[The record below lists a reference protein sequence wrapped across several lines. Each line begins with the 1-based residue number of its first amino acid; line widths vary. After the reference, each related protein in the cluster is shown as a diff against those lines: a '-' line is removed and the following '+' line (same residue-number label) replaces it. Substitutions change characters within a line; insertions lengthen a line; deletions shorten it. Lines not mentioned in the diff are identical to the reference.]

1 MKALGVIPARLG
13 STRLPEK
20 ILRSIGG
27 KPMIQYVWERAKQ
40 AKKLEDVIVATDDT
54 RIQQC
59 VEGFGGKAFM
69 TRKDHPNGTSRIA
82 EVMGRFKQDLV
93 INIQGDQPLVDPK
106 ALDEMV
112 SIFEREKDVKMLTLA
127 VRMSDRAS
135 FENPNVVKVVCDAEG
150 NALYFSRAM
159 IPFFQGTSYQK
170 VNVSDGVFPSPLSS
184 PPAGG
189 RGQGEGVA
197 PCAFSFL
204 KHLGVYGYRREFPL
218 KFIAW
223 ESGILENTE
232 KLEQLRVLERG
243 RSIRVIET
251 AYDFI
256 SVDTEEDLHEVED
269 RLRGKNTN
277 DQKTRSK

>member
-13 STRLPEK
+13 STRLAEK

-27 KPMIQYVWERAKQ
+27 KSMIQHVWERARQ
-40 AKKLEDVIVATDDT
+40 AENLEAVVVATDDT
-54 RIQQC
+54 RIQKC
-59 VEGFGGKAFM
+59 VEGFGGKAIM

-82 EVMGRFKQDLV
+82 EVMGHFKQDLV

-112 SIFEREKDVKMLTLA
+112 SLFEKSKAVEMLTLA
-127 VRMSDRAS
+127 VRMTDRAS

-150 NALYFSRAM
+150 NALYFSRAA
-159 IPFFQGTSYQK
+159 IPFFQGEQ
-170 VNVSDGVFPSPLSS
+170 
-184 PPAGG
+184 AG
-189 RGQGEGVA
+189 
-197 PCAFSFL
+197 AFSFL
-204 KHLGVYGYRREFPL
+204 KHLGVYGYRRDFLL
-218 KFIAW
+218 KFVAW
-223 ESGILENTE
+223 EPGILENTE

-256 SVDTEEDLHEVED
+256 SVDTEEDLQEVEK
-269 RLRGKNTN
+269 RLQSQFSFKESKVNG
-277 DQKTRSK
+277 TRPGNHS

>member
-1 MKALGVIPARLG
+1 MSTGSVKALGVIPARLD

-20 ILRSIGG
+20 ILRLIGG
-27 KPMIQYVWERAKQ
+27 KPMIQHVWERARQ

-69 TRKDHPNGTSRIA
+69 TRRDHPNGTSRIA
-82 EVMGRFKQDLV
+82 EVVGRFKQSLV

-112 SIFEREKDVKMLTLA
+112 SVFERTKDVEVLTLA
-127 VRMSDRAS
+127 VRMTDKAS

-150 NALYFSRAM
+150 NALYFSRAG
-159 IPFFQGTSYQK
+159 IPFFQGKQ
-170 VNVSDGVFPSPLSS
+170 D
-184 PPAGG
+184 
-189 RGQGEGVA
+189 
-197 PCAFSFL
+197 CAFSFL
-204 KHLGVYGYRREFPL
+204 KHLGVYGYRRDFLL
-218 KFIAW
+218 KFVDW
-223 ESGILENTE
+223 KPGILEDNE

-256 SVDTEEDLHEVED
+256 SVDTEEDLREVEK
-269 RLRGKNTN
+269 RLRMNP
-277 DQKTRSK
+277 TRN

>member
-20 ILRSIGG
+20 ILRLIGG
-27 KPMIQYVWERAKQ
+27 KPMIRHVWERARQ
-40 AKKLEDVIVATDDT
+40 AKKLEDVIVATDDA

-69 TRKDHPNGTSRIA
+69 TRQDHPNGTSRIA
-82 EVMGRFKQDLV
+82 EVMGRFKQDIV
-93 INIQGDQPLVDPK
+93 INIQGDQPLVDPR

-112 SIFEREKDVKMLTLA
+112 SVFEKAKDVEMLTLA
-127 VRMSDRAS
+127 VRMKDRAS

-150 NALYFSRAM
+150 NALYFSRAG
-159 IPFFQGTSYQK
+159 IPFFQDKS
-170 VNVSDGVFPSPLSS
+170 NSPLKESKDNWAS
-184 PPAGG
+184 PGNLLG
-189 RGQGEGVA
+189 KENRSQGKQDR
-197 PCAFSFL
+197 AFSFL
-204 KHLGVYGYRREFPL
+204 KHLGVYGYRRDFLL
-218 KFIAW
+218 KFVAW
-223 ESGILENTE
+223 KPGILEDIE

-256 SVDTEEDLHEVED
+256 SVDTEEDLREVEK
-269 RLRGKNTN
+269 RLNPIRN
-277 DQKTRSK
+277 